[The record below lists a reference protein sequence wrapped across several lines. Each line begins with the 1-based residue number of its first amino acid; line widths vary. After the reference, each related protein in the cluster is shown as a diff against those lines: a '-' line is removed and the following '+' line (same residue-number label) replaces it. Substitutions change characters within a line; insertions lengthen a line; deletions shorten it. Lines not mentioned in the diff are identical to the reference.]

1 MGDFPV
7 YLVSHFQGRI
17 ESLAPDPRTNS
28 LIFKLVNVFIVV
40 VIQKH
45 NCVFRHFSTTYL
57 FVIRQGCLLAFLSLY
72 SLFAMKTLPYLDVPS
87 NSSDVSSRIGYSL
100 LAMLGLLAALGFPK
114 TDPAQLA
121 VNIVLYTL
129 R

>member
-1 MGDFPV
+1 
-7 YLVSHFQGRI
+7 
-17 ESLAPDPRTNS
+17 
-28 LIFKLVNVFIVV
+28 
-40 VIQKH
+40 
-45 NCVFRHFSTTYL
+45 
-57 FVIRQGCLLAFLSLY
+57 VIRQGCLLAFLSLY
-72 SLFAMKTLPYLDVPS
+72 SVFAMKTLPYLDIPS

>member
-1 MGDFPV
+1 
-7 YLVSHFQGRI
+7 
-17 ESLAPDPRTNS
+17 
-28 LIFKLVNVFIVV
+28 
-40 VIQKH
+40 
-45 NCVFRHFSTTYL
+45 
-57 FVIRQGCLLAFLSLY
+57 
-72 SLFAMKTLPYLDVPS
+72 MKTLPYLDIPS